1 MKKTII
7 LACVAAFF
15 LFSIGIQEGM
25 AVMIQAPAVSPIKQQ
40 TPAVSTVKQKE
51 HVASPVRQEKPDL
64 TVKVKFVHT
73 ETWTRE
79 DGTKCY
85 SPRPEFTITNR
96 GQKDAKNFDYL
107 IEWKLGP
114 NNTWS
119 VYTSSNASVPL
130 SLAPGANQIINGNQP
145 TWDQPWCTDKPD
157 WIPGW
162 RISVDTKN
170 VVAESNENNN
180 VAEKMF
186 EPSLMIKP
194 EVPKVIQ
201 KEIGPAPV
209 QEGSPMQ
216 MR

>member
-15 LFSIGIQEGM
+15 IFFIGIQEGL
-25 AVMIQAPAVSPIKQQ
+25 AVMKQAPAASPAKQQ
-40 TPAVSTVKQKE
+40 VQTPPAVKQKE
-51 HVASPVRQEKPDL
+51 QVASPIKQEKPDL
-64 TVKVKFVHT
+64 TVTVKFVHT

-79 DGTKCY
+79 DGSQCY
-85 SPRPEFTITNR
+85 SPRPEFTIKNR
-96 GQKDAKNFDYL
+96 GRSDANNFDYK

-114 NNTWS
+114 GNTWQ
-119 VYTSSNASVPL
+119 VYSTSNPSVPL
-130 SLAPGANQIINGNQP
+130 SLAPGATETINGNQP

-170 VVAESNENNN
+170 GVAESNENNN
-180 VAEKMF
+180 VAEKMY
-186 EPSLMIKP
+186 EPSLMIKQ
-194 EVPKVIQ
+194 ETPKAMQ
-201 KEIGPAPV
+201 KEISPPPV
-209 QEGSPMQ
+209 QKRTPIQ